1 MVNTKS
7 THTYSEGLPFGADL
21 NPFSIQQNPFD
32 VQDSDEV
39 FYKSDDDRTSPDRH
53 GDTYD
58 SIEDEFYSLQRLHRI
73 APEIVAQPICMNYN
87 EEGEPVGYFMEKAEG
102 RELND
107 YTATLDG
114 SQNLNPDQIDT
125 DVVKNQISELNALM
139 DIYEESHGD
148 LHPRNI
154 MIDEETSSITVID
167 PVGYDRGTASTE
179 EARQKDREKIDSWL
193 DDLEAAS

>member
-1 MVNTKS
+1 
-7 THTYSEGLPFGADL
+7 
-21 NPFSIQQNPFD
+21 
-32 VQDSDEV
+32 
-39 FYKSDDDRTSPDRH
+39 
-53 GDTYD
+53 
-58 SIEDEFYSLQRLHRI
+58 
-73 APEIVAQPICMNYN
+73 MNYN

-125 DVVKNQISELNALM
+125 DVVKNQISYFNALM

>member
-7 THTYSEGLPFGADL
+7 SHAYSEALPFSADL

-32 VQDSDEV
+32 VQDGEEV

-73 APEIVAQPICMNYN
+73 APEIVAQPICMNYD
-87 EEGEPVGYFMEKAEG
+87 EDGEPVGYFMQKAEG

-107 YTATLDG
+107 YTATLDS
-114 SQNLNPDQIDT
+114 SQNLDPDQIDT
-125 DVVKNQISELNALM
+125 DVVKNQISYFDALM
-139 DIYEESHGD
+139 DVYGESHGD
-148 LHPRNI
+148 LHPKNI
-154 MIDEETSSITVID
+154 MIDETTSSITVID

>member
-1 MVNTKS
+1 MVNTKPS
-7 THTYSEGLPFGADL
+7 LAYGKASPFSAGPD
-21 NPFSIQQNPFD
+21 PFSIQQNPFD

-58 SIEDEFYSLQRLHRI
+58 SIEDEFYSLRRLHRI
-73 APEIVAQPICMNYN
+73 APEIVAQPIRMNYN

-107 YTATLDG
+107 YTGTLDG
-114 SQNLNPDQIDT
+114 SQNLDPDQIDT
-125 DVVKNQISELNALM
+125 DVVKNQISYLNALM
-139 DIYEESHGD
+139 DICGESHGD
-148 LHPRNI
+148 LHPGNI